1 MITSTEAERP
11 LAGRREWIALA
22 VLTLPTLLL
31 AMDLTV
37 LHLALPALTADL
49 APTGAQLLWIID
61 IYGFLIAGSL
71 ITMGTLGDRIGRRR
85 VLLFGGAAFAAASV
99 LAAFSTSA
107 EMLIVARAL
116 LGIAGATQMPSTMS
130 LLTVLFKNE
139 RQRAYALG
147 VWFSCFSLGGILGP
161 ILGGLMIEYFW
172 WGAVFLLN
180 VPVMALLLAL
190 GPFLL
195 PEYRA
200 PQAGRLDPVSA
211 GMSLIAVLGIIY
223 GIKHVATGGSLF
235 EAAVAGAIGFGFG
248 VLFVRRQLSLPDPLL
263 DLALFRIRAFNAAL
277 AANAVG
283 VFVFFGAWLFL
294 MQYLQLVLGL
304 SPLVAG
310 ALTIPSS
317 VMVIVTSS
325 GAPLLLR
332 YFERVHIVVAGLGIG
347 AAGFLLLALL
357 DQDSGYGAVI
367 TATVVMTLGMAPV
380 FTLAT
385 DLILSVAPAER
396 AGGAA
401 AVSETASELGGAVGI
416 ALLGSLGVA
425 VYRAALAHNLP
436 PDVPDSAARAARG
449 TLAAAVDAA
458 RQLPAPT
465 AEVLLETAR
474 ESFVTGLQVAA
485 GVGASALLVTAG
497 AALVL
502 LRPKKAPAT

>member
-1 MITSTEAERP
+1 MTVSSNTEQP

-22 VLTLPTLLL
+22 VLALPTLLL
-31 AMDLTV
+31 SMDLTV
-37 LHLALPALTADL
+37 LHLAVPALTADL
-49 APTGAQLLWIID
+49 APSSAQLLWIID

-85 VLLFGGAAFAAASV
+85 VLLIGGAAFAVASV

-130 LLTVLFKNE
+130 LITVLFKNE
-139 RQRAYALG
+139 RQRAFGLG

-161 ILGGLMIEYFW
+161 ILGGAMLEYFW
-172 WGAVFLLN
+172 WGSVFLLN

-200 PQAGRLDPVSA
+200 PAAGRLDPVSA
-211 GMSLIAVLGIIY
+211 LLSLIAVLGIIY
-223 GIKHVATGGSLF
+223 GVKSIATGGPLL
-235 EAAVAGAIGFGFG
+235 AAILVIAVGVAVGT
-248 VLFVRRQLSLPDPLL
+248 VFVRRQLSLPDPLL
-263 DLALFRIRAFNAAL
+263 DMALFRIPAFNAAL

-283 VFVFFGAWLFL
+283 VFAFFGAWLFV

-310 ALTIPSS
+310 AWTIPSS
-317 VMVIVTSS
+317 LTVIATSN

-332 YFERVHIVVAGLGIG
+332 YFERASIVAAGLTIG
-347 AAGFLLLALL
+347 ALGFLLFALL
-357 DQDSGYGAVI
+357 DQDSGFWAVVI
-367 TATVVMTLGMAPV
+367 STVVIVIGMAPV

-385 DLILSVAPAER
+385 DLVLSVAPPER

-401 AVSETASELGGAVGI
+401 AVSETASELGGALGI
-416 ALLGSLGVA
+416 AVLGSVGVG
-425 VYRAALAHNLP
+425 VYRAAFAHNLP
-436 PDVPDSAARAARG
+436 PDVPESAARAALD
-449 TLAAAVDAA
+449 TLAAAVETATH
-458 RQLPAPT
+458 LPPAT

-474 ESFVTGLQVAA
+474 ESFITGLHVASVA
-485 GVGASALLVTAG
+485 GALALLATA
-497 AALVL
+497 ATSLLL
-502 LRPKKAPAT
+502 LRPRAPR

>member
-1 MITSTEAERP
+1 
-11 LAGRREWIALA
+11 
-22 VLTLPTLLL
+22 
-31 AMDLTV
+31 
-37 LHLALPALTADL
+37 
-49 APTGAQLLWIID
+49 
-61 IYGFLIAGSL
+61 
-71 ITMGTLGDRIGRRR
+71 
-85 VLLFGGAAFAAASV
+85 
-99 LAAFSTSA
+99 
-107 EMLIVARAL
+107 
-116 LGIAGATQMPSTMS
+116 
-130 LLTVLFKNE
+130 
-139 RQRAYALG
+139 
-147 VWFSCFSLGGILGP
+147 
-161 ILGGLMIEYFW
+161 
-172 WGAVFLLN
+172 
-180 VPVMALLLAL
+180 
-190 GPFLL
+190 
-195 PEYRA
+195 
-200 PQAGRLDPVSA
+200 
-211 GMSLIAVLGIIY
+211 
-223 GIKHVATGGSLF
+223 
-235 EAAVAGAIGFGFG
+235 
-248 VLFVRRQLSLPDPLL
+248 
-263 DLALFRIRAFNAAL
+263 
-277 AANAVG
+277 
-283 VFVFFGAWLFL
+283 
-294 MQYLQLVLGL
+294 
-304 SPLVAG
+304 
-310 ALTIPSS
+310 
-317 VMVIVTSS
+317 
-325 GAPLLLR
+325 
-332 YFERVHIVVAGLGIG
+332 AGLGIG

-458 RQLPAPT
+458 RQRPAPT